1 MQFSEPNCWHR
12 SHAWLT
18 PEDGIPGSG
27 LISLGWNAG
36 TIHIQYVGLPEL
48 SRPAVDAISATIR
61 EFNSQCQ
68 LLAFMHAGVLG
79 SQQAIQEQLGRNA
92 NRAGSFT
99 LSGYYWEGKE
109 QAIWARLPVGQVI
122 DAFAENGEF
131 ERLYAKAFVVFSYHL
146 WEEFARPRIAQE
158 LSVDREYVDEA
169 ESGRIADRPQ
179 FQKMLNEAS
188 KPEAPFQEILVWKF
202 SRFTRKREHAVA
214 FKAMLR
220 RRGVRVVSITEQA
233 DDTPT
238 GKLLEAIIES
248 VDEFYSENLAQEVT
262 RGMREA
268 ASRGFW
274 VTSYAPYGYK
284 RVYVQDGP
292 KKRPTLELNPPAD
305 AVVRRIFD
313 MALQGKSILDVTKTL
328 NAEGIPTTNGK
339 KWLKTTIHTMLA
351 NEAYTGAVVWG
362 IKAKDKAE
370 PVRVENAFP
379 AIVSKREFQRAKKLL
394 GSRAPKKVNPR
405 WASSPYLLSGL
416 LKCETCGK
424 ALTAAEAK
432 SGKYTYYVCH
442 SLLKRGSGTCKTPRL
457 NAKTFEKLIVDEIRA
472 NILTESN
479 IRDLVKLLDEEMDG
493 VASEQRER
501 LESIEEELEEVK
513 RRLGRIW
520 QVIETTDIEMADAS
534 ERIREHRD
542 RKEKLEVAAEEAR
555 RLLKDRRQFLDSA
568 DTIATFAEDMSEFLK
583 TSELT
588 QTRAFVHSFVKEIE
602 VKPGKA
608 AIVYSI
614 PTPEDSPI
622 GGADA
627 AEVAL
632 NGRVRSS
639 VRHGG
644 PDWTKSRTEADSR
657 ITPSFGMG
665 MVYVRTA
672 SSPVTSMPSTKL
684 RMRALHSGNVP
695 SRRKSRKSETYPLI
709 SSVVGSSTLRC
720 SNFVSA
726 SSLAASSC
734 SSWCLSEKMRGDRTS
749 SVSSLLSRAS

>member
-1 MQFSEPNCWHR
+1 MNMKLQDDY
-12 SHAWLT
+12 T
-18 PEDGIPGSG
+18 PV
-27 LISLGWNAG
+27 A
-36 TIHIQYVGLPEL
+36 
-48 SRPAVDAISATIR
+48 
-61 EFNSQCQ
+61 
-68 LLAFMHAGVLG
+68 
-79 SQQAIQEQLGRNA
+79 
-92 NRAGSFT
+92 
-99 LSGYYWEGKE
+99 
-109 QAIWARLPVGQVI
+109 
-122 DAFAENGEF
+122 
-131 ERLYAKAFVVFSYHL
+131 LYARVSSDRQDVD
-146 WEEFARPRIAQE
+146 
-158 LSVDREYVDEA
+158 LSVSAQLRALRDYAQKHGYLVAREYVDEA

-220 RRGVRVVSITEQA
+220 RRGVRVVSITEHA
-233 DDTPT
+233 DDSPT

-313 MALQGKSILDVTKTL
+313 MVLQGKSILDATKTL

-339 KWLKTTIHTMLA
+339 KWLKTTIHAMLA

-362 IKAKDKAE
+362 IKAKDKAD
-370 PVRVENAFP
+370 PVRVEDAFP

-394 GSRAPKKVNPR
+394 GSRAPKQVNPR
-405 WASSPYLLSGL
+405 RASSPYLLSGL

-424 ALTAAEAK
+424 AMTAAEAK

-493 VASEQRER
+493 VAHEQRER

-534 ERIREHRD
+534 ERIKEHRD

-555 RLLKDRRQFLDSA
+555 RLLSDRRQFLDSA

-602 VKPGKA
+602 VKPGTA

-627 AEVAL
+627 AEIAL
-632 NGRVRSS
+632 TGRVRSS
-639 VRHGG
+639 VRDGG
-644 PDWTKSRTEADSR
+644 PILT
-657 ITPSFGMG
+657 
-665 MVYVRTA
+665 V
-672 SSPVTSMPSTKL
+672 
-684 RMRALHSGNVP
+684 
-695 SRRKSRKSETYPLI
+695 
-709 SSVVGSSTLRC
+709 
-720 SNFVSA
+720 
-726 SSLAASSC
+726 
-734 SSWCLSEKMRGDRTS
+734 DRT
-749 SVSSLLSRAS
+749 VFELWLGAL

>member
-1 MQFSEPNCWHR
+1 MNDR
-12 SHAWLT
+12 L
-18 PEDGIPGSG
+18 DMIPVALYARVS
-27 LISLGWNAG
+27 SDR
-36 TIHIQYVGLPEL
+36 QDVDL
-48 SRPAVDAISATIR
+48 SISA
-61 EFNSQCQ
+61 Q
-68 LLAFMHAGVLG
+68 L
-79 SQQAIQEQLGRNA
+79 
-92 NRAGSFT
+92 RA
-99 LSGYYWEGKE
+99 LRDYAEKNGYLV
-109 QAIWARLPVGQVI
+109 A
-122 DAFAENGEF
+122 
-131 ERLYAKAFVVFSYHL
+131 
-146 WEEFARPRIAQE
+146 
-158 LSVDREYVDEA
+158 REYVDEA

-179 FQKMLNEAS
+179 FTKMLDEAS
-188 KPEAPFQEILVWKF
+188 KPEAPFKEILVWKF

-214 FKAMLR
+214 FKSMLR
-220 RRGVRVVSITEQA
+220 RRGIRVVSITEQA

-274 VTSYAPYGYK
+274 MTSYAPYGYK

-292 KKRPTLELNPPAD
+292 KKRPTLELDPPSD

-313 MALQGKSILDVTKTL
+313 MVLQGKSILDVTKTL

-339 KWLKTTIHTMLA
+339 KWLKTTIHSMLD

-370 PVRVENAFP
+370 PVRVEDAFP

-394 GSRAPKKVNPR
+394 GSRAPSRVHPR
-405 WASSPYLLSGL
+405 RAASPYLLSGL
-416 LKCETCGK
+416 LRCKTCGK
-424 ALTAAEAK
+424 AMTAAEAK

-457 NAKTFEKLIVDEIRA
+457 NAKNFEELIVGNIRE

-493 VASEQRER
+493 VAREQRER
-501 LESIEEELEEVK
+501 LETIEEELEDVK
-513 RRLGRIW
+513 KRLGRIW
-520 QVIETTDIEMADAS
+520 HAIETTDIEMADAS
-534 ERIREHRD
+534 DRIREHRE
-542 RKEKLEVAAEEAR
+542 RKEKLEIAAEEAR
-555 RLLKDRRQFLDSA
+555 GLLVERRRFLDSA
-568 DTIATFAEDMSEFLK
+568 DTIATFAGEMSDFLK

-588 QTRAFVHSFVKEIE
+588 ETRAFVHSFVKEVE
-602 VKPGKA
+602 VRPGKA

-632 NGRVRSS
+632 NGGVRST

-644 PDWTKSRTEADSR
+644 PKWT
-657 ITPSFGMG
+657 
-665 MVYVRTA
+665 V
-672 SSPVTSMPSTKL
+672 
-684 RMRALHSGNVP
+684 
-695 SRRKSRKSETYPLI
+695 
-709 SSVVGSSTLRC
+709 
-720 SNFVSA
+720 
-726 SSLAASSC
+726 
-734 SSWCLSEKMRGDRTS
+734 DRT
-749 SVSSLLSRAS
+749 VFEMWLGAL